1 MQPVCW
7 EIFRLPDLFSSSP
20 SSYIIYIMPDTFV
33 RFSQIY
39 KDFNMGPTIVR
50 ALAGVDLELNRNSFT
65 VLMGPSG
72 SGKSTLLYLLG
83 GLDRATQGHI
93 EVNGQM
99 LDEMDEN
106 ALAVYRRKTV
116 GFIFQSFNLIANMT
130 AQQNVAFPTRFM
142 HTTKQ
147 YRTQKAIEVLKQVG
161 LEDRMIHRP
170 TELSGGQQQRVAI
183 ARALINDPMLILA
196 DEPTGNLDTSSGAS
210 IMQLLSELHQSG
222 RSVLVV
228 THDTRM
234 KQFATNHLYLL
245 DGRIVS
251 EEEYN
256 TASILLAKDLPS

>member
-1 MQPVCW
+1 MT
-7 EIFRLPDLFSSSP
+7 DS
-20 SSYIIYIMPDTFV
+20 FV
-33 RFSQIY
+33 KISQIY
-39 KDFNMGPTIVR
+39 KDFNMGQTMVH
-50 ALAGVDLELNRNSFT
+50 ALAGVDLELEKNSFT

-93 EVNGQM
+93 VVNGQV

-106 ALAVYRRKTV
+106 ALAIYRRRTV

-130 AQQNVAFPTRFM
+130 AQQNVAFPMRFN
-142 HTTKQ
+142 HTTSRL
-147 YRTQKAIEVLKQVG
+147 RTQRATVVLKQVG
-161 LEDRMIHRP
+161 LEDRMSHRS

-196 DEPTGNLDTSSGAS
+196 DEPTGNLDTTSGAN
-210 IMQLLSELHQSG
+210 IMQLLSELHRSG

-228 THDTRM
+228 THDIRM
-234 KQFATNHLYLL
+234 KQFATHHLYLL

-251 EEEYN
+251 EDEYN
-256 TASILLAKDLPS
+256 AASILLTNKDLMS